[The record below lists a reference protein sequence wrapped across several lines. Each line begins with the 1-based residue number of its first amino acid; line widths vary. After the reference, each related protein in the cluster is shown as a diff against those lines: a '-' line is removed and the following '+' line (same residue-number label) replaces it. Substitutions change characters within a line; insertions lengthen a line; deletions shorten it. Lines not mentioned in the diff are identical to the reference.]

1 MVESV
6 ETLVIKKTI
15 TRMMKAMVDAQIDD
29 VFFEC
34 VKTMNTNKHSRRFVR
49 NSLVQYSRVFH
60 AIWNNDV
67 AKMQH
72 YCGNY
77 VSFIID
83 QGEEYVLALF
93 KQPYI
98 DNGNKN
104 L

>member
-15 TRMMKAMVDAQIDD
+15 ARMMKGMVVAQIDD

-34 VKTMNTNKHSRRFVR
+34 VKTMSTNKHSRRFVR

-60 AIWNNDV
+60 AIWNYDI
-67 AKMQH
+67 AKIQH
-72 YCGNY
+72 YWGNY
-77 VSFIID
+77 VSSILE

-93 KQPYI
+93 KQPYTVH
-98 DNGNKN
+98 GNKS